1 MFEMITREMCKESL
15 YIYFY
20 REFID
25 KDFINRDFVFSNLTT
40 FVLHW
45 KYFYNFFT
53 IMCIFALETQY
64 FLNQVCVVRLL
75 IFYQK
80 LPLSL

>member
-1 MFEMITREMCKESL
+1 MITREMCKESL

-25 KDFINRDFVFSNLTT
+25 KDFINKGFVFSNLTT

-45 KYFYNFFT
+45 KYFYNFFYNY
-53 IMCIFALETQY
+53 AY
-64 FLNQVCVVRLL
+64 FCFRKPVFLKASICR
-75 IFYQK
+75 
-80 LPLSL
+80 

>member
-45 KYFYNFFT
+45 KYF
-53 IMCIFALETQY
+53 L
-64 FLNQVCVVRLL
+64 
-75 IFYQK
+75 
-80 LPLSL
+80 